1 MKKTKNIILS
11 LFIACVMILS
21 TFTLCACSNTKPTTK
36 INDIY
41 SMGMV
46 TAVRFLN
53 VNNQSRHARKVSDLT
68 DTSKNTITKFADM
81 FDGLAGNII
90 SPVESKTTQE
100 DGVYSVYPNKL
111 SLTINNEKYTMY
123 FHEVIEGTTQEI
135 DENEIETETKSFL
148 YGIVVRESGEIK
160 IELNVVGSR
169 EIEVE
174 NKNGNISTESE
185 LKLLFSSEQLFASNT
200 DSFED
205 IELLKINNYVL
216 IEQELE
222 DNEIEYS
229 YTTKYN
235 GTEKKVE
242 LEWDNNKKFEIEFEE
257 NGVKTKYKLVKLAQ
271 NYYEIK
277 VINANSKDKFFIQK
291 ENENWLFKD

>member
-11 LFIACVMILS
+11 LFIACVTILS
-21 TFTLCACSNTKPTTK
+21 TFTLCACSNTKSSTTV
-36 INDIY
+36 NDIY

-53 VNNQSRHARKVSDLT
+53 VNNQSRRARKVSDLS
-68 DTSKNTITKFADM
+68 DTSKSTITKFADM

-100 DGVYSVYPNKL
+100 DGVYNVYPNKL

-148 YGIVVRESGEIK
+148 YGIVVRESSENK

-185 LKLLFSSEQLFASNT
+185 LKLLFSSEQLFATNT
-200 DSFED
+200 DSFDD

-222 DNEIEYS
+222 DNEIEYA

-271 NYYEIK
+271 NYYEVT
-277 VINANSKDKFFIQK
+277 VINNNSKDKFFIQK
-291 ENENWLFKD
+291 ENDNWLFKD